1 MTGSSV
7 RSDWVA
13 IERACAKVSTD
24 RLWRMHEQMA
34 AFGAIPGP
42 GVNRQAFSAEDIAAR
57 KAMLAWLEPHGFEIF
72 VDDIANLFIRRP
84 GRNPALPPVM
94 TGSHMDSQPR
104 GGRFD
109 GIYGVLAGIEVLFAL
124 EDAGL
129 ATEHPVEVVAWSN
142 EEGSRF
148 APGAMGSMA
157 YCGVKNLAELLDIED
172 GEGIVLRDALAQ
184 TLAATPRAR
193 PRTFGTPAAAYI
205 EAHIE
210 QGPLLEQQAT
220 TIGVVTG
227 IQGTRWF
234 SVSLQGESAHAGTT
248 PVASR
253 RDAFQAAVAVVNE
266 LNALVAAEPD
276 DLRFTIGRF
285 DVVPNTPNS
294 IAERVSF
301 SIDIRHPDGALVRRL
316 GDAVMAL
323 HGGARLACDI
333 RVEETFN
340 RQPCVFPAAVVD
352 VVEAAAAGLGESH
365 MRLASGAF
373 HDALFMTDICATGM
387 IFVPCERGISHN
399 PAENAAPDDLAA
411 GARVLLATLLCLAGI
426 SSDE

>member
-1 MTGSSV
+1 MAEKAAL
-7 RSDWVA
+7 RDDWA
-13 IERACAKVSTD
+13 EIARACAKVSAD
-24 RLWRMHEQMA
+24 RLWRMHEEMA

-42 GVNRQAFSAEDIAAR
+42 GVNRQAFSPEDIAAR
-57 KAMLAWLEPHGFEIF
+57 KALLAWLKPYGFEIF

-84 GRNPALPPVM
+84 GRDPQLPPVM

-129 ATEHPVEVVAWSN
+129 ATEHPLEVVAWSN

-148 APGAMGSMA
+148 APGAMGSMVYSGA
-157 YCGVKNLAELLDIED
+157 RRLEEFLDSED
-172 GEGIVLRDALAQ
+172 GEGVALRDALTA
-184 TLAATPRAR
+184 TLAATPDAH
-193 PRTFGTPAAAYI
+193 PRGFAAPAAAYV

-234 SVSLQGESAHAGTT
+234 SVTLQGESAHAGTT
-248 PVASR
+248 PRASR

-266 LNALVAAEPD
+266 VNALAAAEPE

-285 DVVPNTPNS
+285 DVIPNTPNS

-301 SIDIRHPDGALVRRL
+301 SIDLRHPDAAVTRRL

-323 HGGARLACDI
+323 GGGERLGCTVT
-333 RVEETFN
+333 VEETFN
-340 RQPCVFPAAVVD
+340 RPPCAFAPQLVD
-352 VVEAAAAGLGESH
+352 LVESAAGRLGESH
-365 MRLASGAF
+365 LRLASGAF
-373 HDALFMTDICATGM
+373 HDALFMSDICPTGM

-399 PAENAAPDDLAA
+399 PAENAAPSDLAA
-411 GARVLLATLLCLAGI
+411 GARVLAAALVSLAGV
-426 SSDE
+426 SA